1 MLAMLFSSGGITSAQ
16 ETIATPTAAAATP
29 SNMQSGHA
37 AAIRRGACD
46 PPGEVAFPL
55 TAVSAPDM
63 TVKGTSGTPETAA
76 SPDAGNNA
84 MRAAGPRLVEMSDTL
99 IGAPLDQIASGGYAI
114 TILASPTSKDSS
126 DRFIAC
132 GEIGGMVISGPKAGQ
147 SDRLLVGLREQN
159 GSGSFGVAI
168 LENASGRTEVTI
180 YLTVVSAPGTPVA
193 GNPAPAVVVD
203 ISNFAYVPNSITV
216 PVGGTITW
224 TNHDTTAH
232 TVTAQDRTVL
242 QSGTIKPGASY
253 TQTFTTA
260 GTYTYFC
267 EFHAGMKGTVIVQ
280 GG

>member
-16 ETIATPTAAAATP
+16 ETIATPAAATP
-29 SNMQSGHA
+29 WNMQSGHA

-132 GEIGGMVISGPKAGQ
+132 GEIGDMVISSPKAGQ

>member
-1 MLAMLFSSGGITSAQ
+1 MLAMLVTGGGTSLAQ
-16 ETIATPTAAAATP
+16 EATATP
-29 SNMQSGHA
+29 SNVLPAHP
-37 AAIRRGACD
+37 AAIQRGACD
-46 PPGEVAFPL
+46 TLGEVAFPL
-55 TAVSAPDM
+55 TAVGAPDM
-63 TVKGTSGTPETAA
+63 TVMKGTSGTPETAS
-76 SPDAGNNA
+76 SPDAGNDA
-84 MRAAGPRLVEMSDTL
+84 MRAVGPGLVEISDTL

-132 GEIGGMVISGPKAGQ
+132 GEIGGMVSSGPIAGQ

-159 GSGSFGVAI
+159 SSGSFGVAI
-168 LENASGRTEVTI
+168 LENASGGTEVTI
-180 YLTVVSAPGTPVA
+180 YLTAGSAQGTPEA

-203 ISNFAYVPNSITV
+203 ISNFAYVPSSITV

-253 TQTFTTA
+253 TQTFTKA

-267 EFHAGMKGTVIVQ
+267 EFHAGMTGTVIVQ
-280 GG
+280 GGTRE